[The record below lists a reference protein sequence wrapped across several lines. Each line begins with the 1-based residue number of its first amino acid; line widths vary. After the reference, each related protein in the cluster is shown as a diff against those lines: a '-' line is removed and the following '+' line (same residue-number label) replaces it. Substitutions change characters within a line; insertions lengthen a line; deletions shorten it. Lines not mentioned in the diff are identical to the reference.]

1 MRTMLLEK
9 LNDLINGNEDNNT
22 MVSFCRY
29 VKEHIVEIPDMTL
42 DELAEKTFISR
53 GQISKS
59 VRRIGYENYNDFRD
73 ACRAMV
79 HSLSREKKI
88 IDQTDT
94 IAQAAERVLGGSYK
108 SVQYMLTRVSFE
120 RMEQLLEKV
129 KTAET
134 VYLFGRG
141 EAHLDCYI
149 LERGLSRA
157 GIACVLCDAE
167 YRNAYTMKEQD
178 MLVFFSVNGDTFHY
192 DKRIVRKL
200 EESRADKWLVTCHPS
215 LSFRG
220 TQLVLPVKDVEYN
233 SFVMRFFVDLCV
245 QLLMK

>member
-1 MRTMLLEK
+1 MLLEK
-9 LNDLINGNEDNNT
+9 LNDLINGNEEKNT
-22 MVSFCRY
+22 TIIICRF
-29 VKEHIVEIPDMTL
+29 VKEHIAEIPDMTL

-73 ACRAMV
+73 ACRAVV

-88 IDQTDT
+88 IAQRDT
-94 IAQAAERVLGGSYK
+94 IAQSAERILGGSYE
-108 SVQYMLTRVSFE
+108 SMQYMLTHVSFA
-120 RMEQLLEKV
+120 RMEQLLTKI

-167 YRNAYTMKEQD
+167 YRNVYTMKERD
-178 MLVFFSVNGDTFHY
+178 VLVFLSVNGDTFYY

-220 TQLVLPVKDVEYN
+220 NQLVLPVKDVQYN
-233 SFVMRFFVDLCV
+233 PFVMRFFADLCV